1 MKINLVYI
9 IIFLNKVFQLP
20 KYLCF
25 LRWQSTNIINHF
37 IWISRKFRYTLLGT
51 KIFVWG
57 KYFHFAFYW
66 IHWEQKNIWTICF
79 LCLKAEICMQILN
92 IKPSMCDLGNCVI
105 YETNWGSEKDIFV
118 LWPKLT
124 IPWLA
129 LTPPSFTGMQ

>member
-1 MKINLVYI
+1 MRKEVQMKINLVYI

-79 LCLKAEICMQILN
+79 LCLKAEICMQPHL
-92 IKPSMCDLGNCVI
+92 CVI
-105 YETNWGSEKDIFV
+105 QWIVTFMKQTGAPKKIYLYFSNFD
-118 LWPKLT
+118 LPWPS
-124 IPWLA
+124 PDWL
-129 LTPPSFTGMQ
+129 